1 MSRNVTSDEQ
11 IIGALIACY
20 TVEDAAS
27 SIGISTRT
35 IYRRLDDV
43 WFRAKLDDAL
53 QSLREAREAQALSL
67 VDTAFSTL
75 QETMSD
81 DSAPPS
87 VRVRAA
93 EIALSKF
100 WR

>member
-67 VDTAFSTL
+67 VDMAFSTL